1 MIEEDTKGNYID
13 NTARIISVA
22 FHPVFMPV
30 YGLLLIFFAP
40 TLFGFLPFNVKKILL
55 SIVLLNNVLL
65 PLSLLPYLKYRN
77 QITSWTMESRRER
90 MLPLFLATI
99 LYAATTYMIIRYPVP
114 LFIKTFIV
122 GIFFVSLA
130 LTAINLWWKI
140 SVHAS
145 ACGALS
151 AMIIIL
157 TFRMNSYLLW
167 PLITVIVVSG
177 LILSARLK
185 LNAHSSAEVWAGY
198 FLGLAVLSLL
208 MGVL

>member
-1 MIEEDTKGNYID
+1 MTEEDTKDSYID
-13 NTARIISVA
+13 RTARIISVA

-30 YGLLLIFFAP
+30 YGLLLIFSVP
-40 TLFGFLPFNVKKILL
+40 TLFGYLPFNVKKIIL

-77 QITSWTMESRRER
+77 QITSWTMESRKER
-90 MLPLFLATI
+90 ILPLFLATI

-185 LNAHSSAEVWAGY
+185 LNAHSSSEVWAGY
-198 FLGLAVLSLL
+198 FLGIAVLSLL

>member
-1 MIEEDTKGNYID
+1 MTEEDIKDNYID
-13 NTARIISVA
+13 KTARIISVA

-30 YGLLLIFFAP
+30 YGLLLIFWVP
-40 TLFGFLPFNVKKILL
+40 TLFGYLPFNVKKILL

-90 MLPLFLATI
+90 ILPLFLATI

-114 LFIKTFIV
+114 LFIKTFVV

-177 LILSARLK
+177 FILSARLK